1 MLKCGS
7 FVECKMVPSY
17 REPIIP
23 QNSFADKKTIY
34 IFAAQNR
41 TTNPKIE
48 TTMKNNSNNGQK
60 VMNNTKKASRKMMQ
74 KANQKRIQAEAN
86 ARRKVA
92 KSWELVAR
100 GIKYR
105 KAAAKESCGRLT
117 QILEDELFDGIL
129 LNLSGRNS
137 MKSYTCQKRILRRI
151 VEKRQA
157 QKAYRR
163 IGRTESCYA
172 NYILRE
178 CTNKSMND
186 LQHYQRC
193 A

>member
-1 MLKCGS
+1 
-7 FVECKMVPSY
+7 
-17 REPIIP
+17 
-23 QNSFADKKTIY
+23 
-34 IFAAQNR
+34 
-41 TTNPKIE
+41 
-48 TTMKNNSNNGQK
+48 MKNNSNNRQT
-60 VMNNTKKASRKMMQ
+60 VMSNTKEASRKMMQ
-74 KANQKRIQAEAN
+74 KANQNHIHAEAN

-92 KSWELVAR
+92 KSWALVAR
-100 GIKYR
+100 GVKYR
-105 KAAAKESCGRLT
+105 KAAAKESCDHLT
-117 QILEDELFDGIL
+117 QILKDKLFDGIL

>member
-1 MLKCGS
+1 
-7 FVECKMVPSY
+7 
-17 REPIIP
+17 
-23 QNSFADKKTIY
+23 
-34 IFAAQNR
+34 
-41 TTNPKIE
+41 
-48 TTMKNNSNNGQK
+48 MKNNSNNEK
-60 VMNNTKKASRKMMQ
+60 TVMNSSKKANKKMRQ
-74 KANQKRIQAEAN
+74 KANQKRIQTEAN

-92 KSWELVAR
+92 KSWALVAQSV
-100 GIKYR
+100 KYR
-105 KAAAKESCGRLT
+105 KATVKESCNRLT

-163 IGRTESCYA
+163 IGRTESRYA